1 MSAGLKR
8 NKGFFRSDKAFDIV
22 NIVILTV
29 VLLICAYP
37 LWFIIIASVSNPD
50 LVNTG
55 KVWLWPK
62 DVSFTG
68 YKNLFGDPSIM
79 RGYRNTL
86 LYTFGGTVLNLFVTL
101 PAAYAL
107 SRKEIGRAHV

>member
-8 NKGFFRSDKAFDIV
+8 NKGFFGSDKAFDIV

-55 KVWLWPK
+55 KVWLWPE

-68 YKNLFGDPSIM
+68 
-79 RGYRNTL
+79 
-86 LYTFGGTVLNLFVTL
+86 
-101 PAAYAL
+101 
-107 SRKEIGRAHV
+107 